1 MHGASED
8 ACAHENKLHVSLE
21 EELRNCRY
29 ELKEVETQHQ
39 RYDAERRQLQMN
51 AEQYEINIGEL
62 LRENSA
68 LKGELAS
75 THEKMESLQPERLKV
90 QLQKILGDMEVM
102 ANELTQRK
110 ETFEQ
115 DMEQARAERD
125 EARHELDECKQ
136 QVQSLEQSLQNYKK
150 AGHILAQ
157 DVVDFSA
164 GLMQSVTSPRH
175 QPTSDGDC

>member
-1 MHGASED
+1 MLGASEA
-8 ACAHENKLHVSLE
+8 ACAQEEKLKASLE
-21 EELRNCRY
+21 EELRNCKG
-29 ELKEVETQHQ
+29 ELNEAVTQLQHH
-39 RYDAERRQLQMN
+39 DDERRQLQLN
-51 AEQYEINIGEL
+51 AEQYESKIGKL
-62 LRENSA
+62 LLENSA

-75 THEKMESLQPERLKV
+75 ALEKMESLQPDKLKA

-102 ANELTQRK
+102 QRK
-110 ETFEQ
+110 KVYEQ
-115 DMEQARAERD
+115 DVEQARAERD

-164 GLMQSVTSPRH
+164 GLMQSVATPRH